1 MFSSAHGSSAIY
13 VHILDVQGGLKA
25 RGEGRGGGINTNI
38 LMEFTEGATRI
49 VLE

>member
-25 RGEGRGGGINTNI
+25 RGEGRVGINTNI